1 MGAVPEPEQVPGRAQ
16 DAVPGQEPVAGEEVP
31 RGVPAQERAAG
42 EEVPRGVPAREQAQ
56 AA

>member
-1 MGAVPEPEQVPGRAQ
+1 MQAAVQEVLADE
-16 DAVPGQEPVAGEEVP
+16 VPGQELPAAAGEEAVP

>member
-1 MGAVPEPEQVPGRAQ
+1 VRAAVQEVRA